1 MAHFEIK
8 DLNFAYPSADGKRS
22 LINIDL
28 TIERGQYV
36 TVCGKSGSGKTTL
49 LKHLKSVLTPHG
61 QRTGKVYFDGRDLE
75 DIDLREQSSRIGYVM
90 QNPDNQIVASIVE
103 EDVAFGPE
111 NLGIPPKEIRKRVDD
126 ALQAADMY
134 EGCDIRVLE
143 TKSIAEGYCLT

>member
-61 QRTGKVYFDGRDLE
+61 QRTGKVYFDGRYLE

-90 QNPDNQIVASIVE
+90 QNPDNQISKQQAQQVLRAIQ
-103 EDVAFGPE
+103 A
-111 NLGIPPKEIRKRVDD
+111 KEKETQDKVNKEKA
-126 ALQAADMY
+126 ALLQSQQK
-134 EGCDIRVLE
+134 E
-143 TKSIAEGYCLT
+143 KNW